1 MASNTILENPN
12 AKDYNK
18 YDFSGY
24 ELTQNDKNGYDWTDN
39 SGAKHSIYTDD
50 NGINHSITGTD
61 GTSNN
66 YTYNGTK
73 YNDYINKLNKGAKKA
88 YKAQSKTGITQQA
101 ARNLSNTTAPTSKS
115 QVIVMTDEN
124 GNSRKVGT
132 TTDPNSQQLLTGKS
146 IANSFE
152 AIANANVGDFW
163 IDRDNNIHVAT
174 QQDIDYS
181 KNMVNGKNSDIGY
194 SDEKGDTGKEEKSQP
209 RTTTPEENNS
219 EENNGDENK
228 KGSKERIEEEI
239 ENTRRFLHDPDNYKD
254 NYQAIIDT
262 AGKREIAEDKLSGSE
277 GKEKGIYGP
286 TYALINGDFGNYH
299 FPKHETTKRY
309 KLRDSIT
316 GEVID
321 NGQGAT
327 ANELKKL
334 NETIAK
340 DRKERGWT
348 IVESGPVYKVY
359 DPESKKVLRSFSSE
373 DAAIKFRNSMGD
385 EDSLLISEDEEPG
398 YEVVDRKGNV
408 IEHFD
413 NEKDAKKYLKGWF
426 ELSDDVASETD
437 YVSYNGEK
445 TRYDTKEEAEQ
456 AKKELTEATRGDRA
470 KAWAQYLTHLGSGL
484 GKGALDFLANAASWA
499 VSGQLVGDKF
509 TGPSTWDKELN
520 KRVEGNNELY
530 YKNEEAKNDVVRK
543 LMSLADSGMID
554 LNNLTNEQ
562 MATFI
567 GTIGEANATQIINTI
582 RKQELDKFM
591 ALDYW
596 KNWDEDQRNAL
607 SAWFAQSGQGPQT
620 DSMIALASGKV
631 KPKDYANKWNAETR
645 LALAQ
650 QGLDLQ
656 RIEEAIED
664 ATLKNKMTRAQ
675 ADVIKELVGEQL
687 RSAKLG
693 NNAKAVEIAT
703 SSVDS
708 LAKVINAV
716 VPF

>member
-24 ELTQNDKNGYDWTDN
+24 ELTPNDKEGYDWTDN

-101 ARNLSNTTAPTSKS
+101 TQNLSNTTAPTSKS

-132 TTDPNSQQLLTGKS
+132 TTDPNAQQLLTGKS

-163 IDRDNNIHVAT
+163 IDKDNNIHVVT
-174 QQDIDYS
+174 DRDITYCKGMLNKNGDGNGDSNYS
-181 KNMVNGKNSDIGY
+181 S
-194 SDEKGDTGKEEKSQP
+194 EKQENTESQP
-209 RTTTPEENNS
+209 RTTTP

-228 KGSKERIEEEI
+228 KGSKERIEEEV
-239 ENTRRFLHDPDNYKD
+239 ENTRKLLHDPDNYKD

-262 AGKREIAEDKLSGSE
+262 AGKRGIAEDTLSGSE

-299 FPKHETTKRY
+299 LPKHETTKRY

-321 NGQGAT
+321 DGQGAT

-334 NETIAK
+334 NETIAQN
-340 DRKERGWT
+340 RKEKGWT

-359 DPESKKVLRSFSSE
+359 DPESKEVLRSFSSE
-373 DAAIKFRNSMGD
+373 DAAIKFRNSKGD
-385 EDSLLISEDEEPG
+385 KNNLLISEDGEPG
-398 YEVVDRKGNV
+398 YEVIDRKGNV

-413 NEKDAKKYLKGWF
+413 NEKDAKKYLNGWF
-426 ELSDDVASETD
+426 ELSDDVASESH
-437 YVSYNGEK
+437 YVSYNDKK

-456 AKKELTEATRGDRA
+456 ARKELSKATRGDRA

-499 VSGQLVGDKF
+499 TSGQLVGDKF

-530 YKNEEAKNDVVRK
+530 YKNEEARNDVVRK
-543 LMSLADSGMID
+543 LMSMADSGMID

-567 GTIGEANATQIINTI
+567 GTIGKENASQIINTI

-596 KNWDEDQRNAL
+596 KNWDEDQKNAL

-620 DSMIALASGKV
+620 ESMIALASGKV

-656 RIEEAIED
+656 RIEKAIED

-687 RSAKLG
+687 KAAKLG

-708 LAKVINAV
+708 LSKIIDAV

>member
-24 ELTQNDKNGYDWTDN
+24 ELTPNDKEGYDWTDN

-101 ARNLSNTTAPTSKS
+101 AQNLSNTTAPTSKS

-132 TTDPNSQQLLTGKS
+132 TTDSNAQQLLTGKS

-181 KNMVNGKNSDIGY
+181 KDMVNGKNSDTGY

-209 RTTTPEENNS
+209 RTTTPEENN
-219 EENNGDENK
+219 GDENK
-228 KGSKERIEEEI
+228 KGSKERIEEEV
-239 ENTRRFLHDPDNYKD
+239 ENTRKLLHDPDNYKD

-262 AGKREIAEDKLSGSE
+262 AGKRGIAEDMLSGSE

-286 TYALINGDFGNYH
+286 TTAFLLGDFGNYH

-321 NGQGAT
+321 DGQGAT

-334 NETIAK
+334 NETIAE
-340 DRKERGWT
+340 DRKKRGWT
-348 IVESGPVYKVY
+348 IANSPDGGY
-359 DPESKKVLRSFSSE
+359 D
-373 DAAIKFRNSMGD
+373 AIDK
-385 EDSLLISEDEEPG
+385 
-398 YEVVDRKGNV
+398 KGNV

-413 NEKDAKKYLKGWF
+413 NEKDAKKYLNGWF

-437 YVSYNGEK
+437 YVSYNGKK

-456 AKKELTEATRGDRA
+456 AKKELSKATRDDRA

-530 YKNEEAKNDVVRK
+530 YKNEEARNDVVRK
-543 LMSLADSGMID
+543 LMSMADSGMID

-567 GTIGEANATQIINTI
+567 GTIGKENASQIINTI

-620 DSMIALASGKV
+620 ESMIALASGKV

-656 RIEEAIED
+656 RIEKAIEE

-675 ADVIKELVGEQL
+675 AEVIKELVGEQL
-687 RSAKLG
+687 RAAKLG

-708 LAKVINAV
+708 LSKIIDAV